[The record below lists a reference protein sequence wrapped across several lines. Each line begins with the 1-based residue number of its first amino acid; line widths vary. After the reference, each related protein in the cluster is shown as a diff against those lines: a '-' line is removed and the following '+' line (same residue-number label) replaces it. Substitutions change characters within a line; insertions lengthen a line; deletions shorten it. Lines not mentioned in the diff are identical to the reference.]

1 MKKIPKKKQHIID
14 AASPLFMKYGIKKV
28 SIEEICTE
36 AEVSKM
42 TFYKYFEN
50 KTKLVLYLLNQI
62 FDAAWHDFNHV
73 MLQNISFPEKMK
85 LHIQHKNDFAKNVS
99 KEFFQDI
106 YLSNETEIQD
116 FLRINIE
123 KSMLEI
129 REIFTAAQ
137 KTGEIRADLNIDFL
151 IYFLNKIQEMVS
163 DKTLLEMHADVSDL
177 TNNLVNM
184 IFYGIMKKF

>member
-50 KTKLVLYLLNQI
+50 KTKLVLYLLEQI
-62 FDAAWHDFNHV
+62 FDAAWVDFNQI
-73 MLQNISFPEKMK
+73 MSQNISSPVNVK
-85 LHIQHKNDFAKNVS
+85 LHIQHKSDFAKAMS
-99 KEFFQDI
+99 KEFFQDV
-106 YLSNETEIQD
+106 YLSTETEIQE
-116 FLRINIE
+116 FMRFNIE

-129 REIFTAAQ
+129 REIFTDAQ
-137 KTGEIRADLNIDFL
+137 LADEIRADFKIDFL
-151 IYFLNKIQEMVS
+151 IYFLNKIQEMIS
-163 DKTLLEMHADVSDL
+163 DKVLLEMHNNVAEL
-177 TNNLVNM
+177 TNEVVNM
-184 IFYGIMKKF
+184 IFYGIMKK